1 MQENMKNAKVWI
13 QFAQHPRLEKYSC
26 ELSADGAAS
35 AFYGVSEIIRKL
47 AEETNMPL
55 ECTVAK
61 LATILLASGQNQKGD
76 N

>member
-1 MQENMKNAKVWI
+1 MKDAKIWI
-13 QFAQHPRLEKYSC
+13 QFAQHPRLEKSSC
-26 ELSADGAAS
+26 ELSADGAAA

-61 LATILLASGQNQKGD
+61 LATILLAPEQKKEGD
-76 N
+76 